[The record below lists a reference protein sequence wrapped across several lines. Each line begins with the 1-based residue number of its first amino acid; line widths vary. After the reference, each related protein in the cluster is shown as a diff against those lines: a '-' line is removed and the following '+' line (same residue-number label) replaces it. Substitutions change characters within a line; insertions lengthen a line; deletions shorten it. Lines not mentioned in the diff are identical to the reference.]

1 MQSDQMKALLLHGNF
16 GSIPGNT
23 NTGPNPMK
31 PLFSDVGD
39 LQKSSDKLMF
49 ALISCKFPGQYDEE
63 Q

>member
-1 MQSDQMKALLLHGNF
+1 MKALLLHDNYKNIGENR
-16 GSIPGNT
+16 

-49 ALISCKFPGQYDEE
+49 ALISAKFPGQYDEE

>member
-1 MQSDQMKALLLHGNF
+1 MKSLLLHDNYKHIGENK
-16 GSIPGNT
+16 GV
-23 NTGPNPMK
+23 GPNPMK